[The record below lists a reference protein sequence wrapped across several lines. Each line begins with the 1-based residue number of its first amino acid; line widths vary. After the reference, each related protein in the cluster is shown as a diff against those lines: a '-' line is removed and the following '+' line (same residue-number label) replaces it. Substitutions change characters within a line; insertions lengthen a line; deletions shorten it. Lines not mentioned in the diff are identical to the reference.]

1 MIRCDRS
8 AYDRIV
14 SIESLSIE
22 NLNIDCE
29 NIEILSLRDLS
40 QKDLFHFRF
49 SKIVSTCP
57 SKKWHFLQATF
68 SMELMVILKMFLIDK
83 LLFE

>member
-1 MIRCDRS
+1 MIRYDRS

-14 SIESLSIE
+14 SIESLNIE

-49 SKIVSTCP
+49 SKNVSVCP
-57 SKKWHFLQATF
+57 SKKWHFIQDVTF
-68 SMELMVILKMFLIDK
+68 DGTEGN
-83 LLFE
+83 FENVPYR